1 MHYSFLGDY
10 FERPF
15 EFSILFHWFVNF
27 VKHLR
32 ISPLSHQNDCK
43 VKMTEF
49 FSVFYCSL
57 INLFGHAYLG
67 SFPSFLYLLV
77 HISQFSFFVHR
88 ILCTNASKVETS
100 LNSVTVCFTSYIPQD
115 TWSSGFL
122 LPKVTLFPF
131 AIPAV
136 TTTILVVAYL
146 GYCSEI
152 LDFTFFWRRLFNIK
166 GYNSW
171 WGMKSV

>member
-1 MHYSFLGDY
+1 MRYSFLGDY
-10 FERPF
+10 LAALF
-15 EFSILFHWFVNF
+15 EFSMLFHWFVNF

-43 VKMTEF
+43 VKMNEF
-49 FSVFYCSL
+49 FGVFYCLL

-100 LNSVTVCFTSYIPQD
+100 LTSYIPQD

-122 LPKVTLFPF
+122 LSEVTLFPF

-136 TTTILVVAYL
+136 TTTILVVAHL

-152 LDFTFFWRRLFNIK
+152 LDFTFFWQRL
-166 GYNSW
+166 
-171 WGMKSV
+171 